1 MTAAP
6 AHSVVVGGS
15 TAQRLLMCPA
25 SVKTIAAV
33 PPALVKDSSIYAAE
47 GTALHS
53 CVARMLCEDL
63 QPHDFVDAVIG
74 LDNGV
79 DITITKQLAAD
90 CLVPVRKFFDSEIA
104 DVEAFWLEVRS
115 EFPGIPGA
123 FGTSD
128 FAGRARE
135 RLVLADWKFGAGVA
149 VAATY
154 PDPDDSTLE
163 IVNAQLLFY
172 ICGLR
177 HAAPEL
183 FAADRPIDAYIVQPR
198 NQDPDQRV
206 TVARGITGAELDMFE
221 VALRAAVDA
230 ALTAD
235 PPRNR
240 GAHCRFAP
248 CKAICPAH
256 TGPLLDLAR
265 MQALQRPAAP
275 AVPNHLERYGAAL
288 AAGLE
293 LAEIAE
299 PLIRELRTQAHA
311 FLADRHAVPGWKLVA
326 KRAVR
331 RWADSE
337 AAQKTLLKSGFAA
350 GDIFAEPELRSP
362 AQIEKAAKLAGLPI
376 PQDLEIIAASSGST
390 LAREID
396 DRPPAPDR
404 DAAIDSFSRALA
416 TLKEKTN
423 GQRQD
428 YQH

>member
-6 AHSVVVGGS
+6 AHSAIVGGS
-15 TAQRLLMCPA
+15 TAQRLLVCPA
-25 SVKTIAAV
+25 SVKTIRAV
-33 PPALVKDSSIYAAE
+33 PPELVKDSSIYADE
-47 GTALHS
+47 GTALHT
-53 CVARMLCEDL
+53 CVARMLAEDL
-63 QPHDFVDAVIG
+63 QPHDFVDAVIR

-79 DITITKQLAAD
+79 DITITKELAAD
-90 CLVPVRKFFDSEIA
+90 CLVPVRAFFDSEIA

-115 EFPGIPGA
+115 EFPGIPDA

-128 FAGRARE
+128 FAGRGAKR
-135 RLVLADWKFGAGVA
+135 RVFADWKFGAGVA

-154 PDPDDSTLE
+154 PEPDDPTLE
-163 IVNAQLLFY
+163 TVNAQLLFY

-177 HAAPEL
+177 QAMPEL
-183 FAADRPIDAYIVQPR
+183 FAAGLPIDAYIVQPR

-206 TVARGITGAELDMFE
+206 TVARGITGAELDAFE
-221 VALRAAVDA
+221 VALRAAAEA
-230 ALTAD
+230 AFTAD
-235 PPRNR
+235 PPRHR

-248 CKAICPAH
+248 CRAICPAH

-275 AVPNHLERYGAAL
+275 VVPDDFERYGKAL

-299 PLIRELRTQAHA
+299 PLIRELRAQAHA
-311 FLADRHAVPGWKLVA
+311 YLADRQAVPGWKLVA

-331 RWADSE
+331 RWADAE

-350 GDIFAEPELRSP
+350 GDIFEEPELRSP

-376 PQDLEIIAASSGST
+376 PQDLKIIAASSGST
-390 LAREID
+390 LARAID
-396 DRPPAPDR
+396 DRPPVPDR
-404 DAAIDSFSRALA
+404 DEAVDHFVRAIAK
-416 TLKEKTN
+416 LKENAN
-423 GQRQD
+423 G
-428 YQH
+428 